1 MTDSN
6 SENTVVFGRNEAL
19 DDIAL
24 EIAHLRT
31 IEAINWM
38 AYECYRCSAEHGF
51 WDLPVIGGQLIPRN
65 KGEMI
70 ALIHSELSEAL
81 EAVRHGNPPSEH
93 IPDFSGEEE
102 EMADAVIR
110 IMDYCAGH
118 GLRLGE
124 AIHAKYHFN
133 VNRPKMHGK
142 KF

>member
-1 MTDSN
+1 MIDETN
-6 SENTVVFGRNEAL
+6 LN
-19 DDIAL
+19 AL
-24 EIAHLRT
+24 ESVAEELAHVRT

-38 AYECYRCSAEHGF
+38 AFKCYQCSAEHGF
-51 WDLPVIGGQLIPRN
+51 WDSLPRN

-70 ALIHSELSEAL
+70 ALMHSELSEAL
-81 EAVRHGNPPSEH
+81 EAARHGNPPSEH